1 MRVTLKVCALLTALC
16 VLLPTSAAGQKKA
29 GAGPGEPAELD
40 AKIRRFAPTVVTA
53 DTSQLSAG
61 DRRALAK
68 VVEAARLFDPLFLRQ
83 VWSGN
88 VALQRKLEAD
98 KTPLGRARL
107 HYFMLNDGPWSQ
119 LDENIAFMPD
129 VPHEKP
135 ATAAHYPDDMTKQEF
150 ESWVATLP
158 EAEKQK
164 ATGFFYAVRRDAAG
178 KLKLVPYREEYGEYL
193 RPAAGLLREAAALT
207 TNDTLRNF
215 LTKRAAAFMS
225 DDYYESDVAWMELD
239 SPIDVTIGPYETP
252 QWGANG
258 WLVDL
263 TEDLKSDSAYDVD
276 DLLPPVR
283 VALTNDDKQYA
294 VPFYG
299 ESSILMYNKEVL
311 DKAGVTMPDDPT
323 WQQVSDA
330 AKKVKTADVAGICM
344 RGKPGWG
351 DLFAPLTTVVQ
362 TFGGNWYD
370 MSWNATV
377 NTPEWK
383 EAVTFYK
390 TMLDESGEADPVSYS
405 FNECLTA
412 LKEGKAAMWADAS
425 VAASMLEAADSPV
438 KGKMGYAHMPV
449 NKTAESG
456 WLWSWNLAVPKSTKN
471 QDAAVKF
478 VKWAT
483 SKEYIKLVGE
493 KIGWSNVPPGSR
505 TSTYELPEYKEA
517 AAAYAP
523 ITLDV
528 MSGVNPAQ
536 PGVSP
541 QPWVGIQYVSIPEFQ
556 DVGNQCAQ
564 LIADYIANRSSVDD
578 ALTKCQDI
586 AAKGGEPHKS

>member
-1 MRVTLKVCALLTALC
+1 MPPTKRTLTVGVFVLSSAL
-16 VLLPTSAAGQKKA
+16 VLGACSGAGGGSSGGGSAAGGNVTLNLATVNNGQMKDMEKLKTEYEKA
-29 GAGPGEPAELD
+29 NPGT
-40 AKIRRFAPTVVTA
+40 TVNFQVMEEGDLRSAVTA
-53 DTSQLSAG
+53 DVASGAG
-61 DRRALAK
+61 QYD
-68 VVEAARLFDPLFLRQ
+68 
-83 VWSGN
+83 
-88 VALQRKLEAD
+88 
-98 KTPLGRARL
+98 
-107 HYFMLNDGPWSQ
+107 
-119 LDENIAFMPD
+119 I
-129 VPHEKP
+129 
-135 ATAAHYPDDMTKQEF
+135 
-150 ESWVATLP
+150 
-158 EAEKQK
+158 
-164 ATGFFYAVRRDAAG
+164 
-178 KLKLVPYREEYGEYL
+178 
-193 RPAAGLLREAAALT
+193 
-207 TNDTLRNF
+207 
-215 LTKRAAAFMS
+215 
-225 DDYYESDVAWMELD
+225 
-239 SPIDVTIGPYETP
+239 VTIGAYETP

-263 TEDLKSDSAYDVD
+263 TEPLKSDSAYDVE

-283 VALTNDDKQYA
+283 DVNSYEDKLFA

-311 DKAGVTMPDDPT
+311 DKAGVTMPTNPT
-323 WQQVSDA
+323 WQEVADA
-330 AKKVKTADVAGICM
+330 AKKAKTADMAGICM

-370 MSWNATV
+370 KDWNATV

-390 TMLDESGEADPVSYS
+390 TMLDESGQADPVSYS

-456 WLWSWNLAVPKSTKN
+456 WLWSWNLAVPASTKN
-471 QDAAVKF
+471 KDAAIKF

-493 KIGWSNVPPGSR
+493 QIGWSNVPPGSR
-505 TSTYELPEYKEA
+505 TSTYEIPEYKEA

-528 MSGVNPAQ
+528 MSSVKPTQ
-536 PGVSP
+536 PGVNP

-564 LIADYIANRSSVDD
+564 LVADYIANRTSVDD
-578 ALTKCQDI
+578 ALAKCQDI